1 MFGKHSLAC
10 GRAAGVGGVC
20 GREGLLRG
28 RGRHGRLRSTARGRH
43 LADGEHELR
52 RHDVVAVMA
61 HATLLEAVP
70 NRDRAFLPE
79 ASVDEHH
86 VARHLRV
93 RGEDLPV

>member
-52 RHDVVAVMA
+52 RHDVVAVLA

-79 ASVDEHH
+79 ASEDEHH
-86 VARHLRV
+86 VARQLRV
-93 RGEDLPV
+93 RREDLPV

>member
-10 GRAAGVGGVC
+10 GRAAGFGGVC

-28 RGRHGRLRSTARGRH
+28 RGRHGRLRSTACGRH
-43 LADGEHELR
+43 PADGDHELR

>member
-43 LADGEHELR
+43 PADGEHELR

-79 ASVDEHH
+79 ASEDEHH
-86 VARHLRV
+86 VARQLRV

>member
-1 MFGKHSLAC
+1 MFGKHSFAC

-52 RHDVVAVMA
+52 RHDVVAILA

>member
-52 RHDVVAVMA
+52 RHDVVAVLA